1 MKRKG
6 ISVLGVLVMLL
17 LFPLLLSPVRAETK
31 GEAEF
36 LTLHEKEMTPFIEKC
51 SGCHTL
57 KVELRDKELK
67 KTFVEKCSQCHTLGR
82 LFSKKRSPEE
92 WDRVLKVMAGKPHA
106 NLSEQDLKK
115 VKEWIDYLRAVLTP

>member
-6 ISVLGVLVMLL
+6 ISVSGALVALF
-17 LFPLLLSPVRAETK
+17 LFPLLLSPARAETR

-36 LTLHEKEMTPFIEKC
+36 MTLHEKEMTPFIEKC

-57 KVELRDKELK
+57 KVELRDKEMK

-82 LFSKKRSPEE
+82 LFSKKRSDEE

-115 VKEWIDYLRAVLTP
+115 IRQWIDYLRTVLTP

>member
-1 MKRKG
+1 MKRIG
-6 ISVLGVLVMLL
+6 FAMAGVLVT
-17 LFPLLLSPVRAETK
+17 FFLLSLFLSPAKAQTK

-36 LTLHEKEMTPFIEKC
+36 MTLHEKEMTPFIEKC

-57 KVELRDKELK
+57 KVELRDKEMK
-67 KTFVEKCSQCHTLGR
+67 KTFAEKCSQCHTLGR

-115 VKEWIDYLRAVLTP
+115 IQRWIDYLRTVLTP

>member
-1 MKRKG
+1 MKRKSIPWLG
-6 ISVLGVLVMLL
+6 VSVLWLL
-17 LFPLLLSPVRAETK
+17 SPLLLIPAGAETK

-36 LTLHEKEMTPFIEKC
+36 KTLHEKEMTPFIEKC

-57 KVELRDKELK
+57 KVELRDKEMK

-82 LFSKKRSPEE
+82 LFSKKRSVEE

-106 NLSEQDLKK
+106 NLTEQDLKK
-115 VKEWIDYLRAVLTP
+115 IREWIDYLRAVLTP

>member
-17 LFPLLLSPVRAETK
+17 LFPLLLSPARAETK

-36 LTLHEKEMTPFIEKC
+36 MTLHEKEMTPFIEKC

-57 KVELRDKELK
+57 KVELRDKEMK

-115 VKEWIDYLRAVLTP
+115 IQQWIDYLRTVLTP